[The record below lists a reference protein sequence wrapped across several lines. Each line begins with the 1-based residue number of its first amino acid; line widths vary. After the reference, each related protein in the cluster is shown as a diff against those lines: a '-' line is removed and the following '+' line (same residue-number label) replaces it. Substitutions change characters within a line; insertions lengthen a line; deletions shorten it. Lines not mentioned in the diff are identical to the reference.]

1 MKPKE
6 YIYEDINIGMED
18 SFSTEITPEIM
29 AAFRDLSGDVNPLHN
44 DEVYAKSLG
53 YPDRVCF
60 GMLSASFLS
69 TLAGVYLPGKYSII
83 HSVEVS
89 FPKAVILGDTLTV
102 SGKVTEKN
110 DIYRFFILKVN
121 ITNQRGEKVCRGKMQ
136 IGVTK

>member
-1 MKPKE
+1 MV
-6 YIYEDINIGMED
+6 
-18 SFSTEITPEIM
+18 EI
-29 AAFRDLSGDVNPLHN
+29 F
-44 DEVYAKSLG
+44 Y
-53 YPDRVCF
+53 
-60 GMLSASFLS
+60 
-69 TLAGVYLPGKYSII
+69 YSII

-110 DIYRFFILKVN
+110 DIYHFFILKVN